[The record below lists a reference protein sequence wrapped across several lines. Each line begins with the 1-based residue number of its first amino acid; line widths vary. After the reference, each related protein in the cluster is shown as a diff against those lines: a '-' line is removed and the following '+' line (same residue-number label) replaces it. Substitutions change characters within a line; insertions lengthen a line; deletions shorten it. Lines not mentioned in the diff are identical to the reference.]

1 MFDKIT
7 DQLLRNP
14 GGGRPDV
21 VREPRP
27 ERRMITAKKRALHT
41 PVENPW
47 GVTPAE
53 AAAMD
58 AVIRHGGNR
67 EAAAA
72 IGLSVKT
79 VECQRSGGAQKIPG
93 GTPLTKILRW
103 YELRRVALGLD
114 KEFSA

>member
-1 MFDKIT
+1 MFDQIT

-58 AVIRHGGNR
+58 AVIRHGGNNG
-67 EAAAA
+67 AATEL
-72 IGLSVKT
+72 GVSVRT
-79 VECQRSGGAQKIPG
+79 VECQRSDGAKKIPG
-93 GTPLTKILRW
+93 GTPLAQILRW
-103 YELRRVALGLD
+103 YEFRRVALGLD